1 MDRLHFDVGTPMSSV
16 PYFDGIPGKYLR
28 NHDLSGYSL
37 GPTAKTYLARQVIE
51 GHSTASE
58 LSARLNINR
67 KSING
72 WVHKVRAGKALHPD
86 CGRPPVL
93 DDASLRD
100 VIEATTVRKGQRMAK
115 SLREFTAVVNDQAR
129 ATAERRGIGNNRPP
143 SKRTVKTIFRSIS
156 GKATKCAGTTTAA
169 RIREESDPRN
179 MFVEAVMLEAFQ
191 RGLPH
196 SHVINLDA
204 STYNCGLGSKN
215 HDTVYIRGEDF
226 EGPIIRVKS
235 DGDFIGCFLNLIFR
249 SQCPDSWVLSCFYY
263 PTAPYQPMHF

>member
-129 ATAERRGIGNNRPP
+129 ATAERRGIGNNLPP
-143 SKRTVKTIFRSIS
+143 CKRTVKSIFRSIS
-156 GKATKCAGTTTAA
+156 GKATKCAGTTTTAT
-169 RIREESDPRN
+169 RIRE
-179 MFVEAVMLEAFQ
+179 V
-191 RGLPH
+191 
-196 SHVINLDA
+196 
-204 STYNCGLGSKN
+204 LGF
-215 HDTVYIRGEDF
+215 TR
-226 EGPIIRVKS
+226 
-235 DGDFIGCFLNLIFR
+235 
-249 SQCPDSWVLSCFYY
+249 
-263 PTAPYQPMHF
+263 